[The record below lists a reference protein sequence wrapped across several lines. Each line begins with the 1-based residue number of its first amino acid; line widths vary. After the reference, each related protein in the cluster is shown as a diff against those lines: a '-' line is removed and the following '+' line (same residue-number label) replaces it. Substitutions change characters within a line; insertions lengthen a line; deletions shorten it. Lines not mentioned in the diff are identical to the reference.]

1 MWPGSAATSSR
12 SSSRGSAHPEDA
24 AKLARRILSSLAH
37 PIRVAGQEIF
47 VNASIGIAIY
57 PDDGEDLETLLMHA
71 DTAMY
76 KAKEQGGSSYQAYSR
91 AMNASALQRLT
102 LENAL
107 RRALE
112 REEFELHYQPI
123 VDGRTGAPTGAEALV
138 RWRHPELGLLLPSEF
153 IPLAEENGL
162 IVPLGEWVLRQACAQ
177 NRAWQDAG
185 LTPIRV
191 VVNLSSRQ
199 LRRSLPETVGRILQA
214 TGLEARFLG
223 LELTESLLVNHQ
235 KEDTDTL
242 HALRAMG
249 LHLAVDDF
257 GTGYSSFSYLKHLPL
272 DTLKIDRSFVR
283 EITTSPDDA
292 AITTAII
299 AMAHALGLKVVGEG
313 VETAGQ
319 RDVLRGQGCDAMQG
333 YLFSRP
339 VLPEVLAPMLSQ
351 EAADSSSRAGG

>member
-1 MWPGSAATSSR
+1 
-12 SSSRGSAHPEDA
+12 
-24 AKLARRILSSLAH
+24 
-37 PIRVAGQEIF
+37 
-47 VNASIGIAIY
+47 
-57 PDDGEDLETLLMHA
+57 MHA

-107 RRALE
+107 RRAIE

-123 VDGRTGAPTGAEALV
+123 VDARTGAADRAPR
-138 RWRHPELGLLLPSEF
+138 RWCAGGIPSWACCCPSEF

-162 IVPLGEWVLRQACAQ
+162 DRAARRMGAANEACGQ
-177 NRAWQDAG
+177 NRAWQGAG
-185 LTPIRV
+185 LPPIRV

-199 LRRSLPETVGRILQA
+199 LRRSLPDTVSGVLQR

-223 LELTESLLVNHQ
+223 LELTESLLVKHQ
-235 KEDTDTL
+235 REDMDTL

-272 DTLKIDRSFVR
+272 DALKIDRSFVR

-299 AMAHALGLKVVGEG
+299 AMAHALGSQGG
-313 VETAGQ
+313 GRRDRDGGAAGRAAAS
-319 RDVLRGQGCDAMQG
+319 RDATRCRDTCSAGRSPPDQLAQLLAQDAGASSRGGCGRRSAV
-333 YLFSRP
+333 P
-339 VLPEVLAPMLSQ
+339 CV
-351 EAADSSSRAGG
+351 AADGGTSPPQDRLTLSPTPPLPAPIRPPRQGIPAGRTDSKHASVSSGPRRAVRPA